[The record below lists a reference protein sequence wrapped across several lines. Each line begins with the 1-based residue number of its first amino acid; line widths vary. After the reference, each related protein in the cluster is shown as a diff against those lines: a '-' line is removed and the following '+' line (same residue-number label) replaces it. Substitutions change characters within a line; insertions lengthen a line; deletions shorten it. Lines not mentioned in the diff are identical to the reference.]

1 MKASVLFLWLAAC
14 SQDGAASPAVAWP
27 AGTVLA
33 VDGVPVLAAEV
44 EPIAAAIAELYPENT
59 RPHCLRL
66 ALTNVNLPR
75 AALQSRFAKERAGA
89 REACVRARASLAD
102 DASPAS
108 ELEGD
113 WRALGLDLWSAARKL
128 ELEQWSEPIE
138 LVGRFALV
146 RLDRRTGGDAR
157 GERLALRVLELPY
170 AAQGEDPQTT
180 IANTLD
186 ASRLTIVDPA
196 WNEFVPEQWKY
207 RMRGKDR

>member
-75 AALQSRFAKERAGA
+75 AALQSRFAKERADGA
-89 REACVRARASLAD
+89 MSDVNQRT
-102 DASPAS
+102 
-108 ELEGD
+108 G
-113 WRALGLDLWSAARKL
+113 
-128 ELEQWSEPIE
+128 
-138 LVGRFALV
+138 
-146 RLDRRTGGDAR
+146 RLDDTQAAGANPGQRLLRGAVRRDHHRLSGDVGGAVSGGDPLLAKIR
-157 GERLALRVLELPY
+157 QHGGVVDQVAEDGQGRRLDV
-170 AAQGEDPQTT
+170 G
-180 IANTLD
+180 
-186 ASRLTIVDPA
+186 
-196 WNEFVPEQWKY
+196 
-207 RMRGKDR
+207 